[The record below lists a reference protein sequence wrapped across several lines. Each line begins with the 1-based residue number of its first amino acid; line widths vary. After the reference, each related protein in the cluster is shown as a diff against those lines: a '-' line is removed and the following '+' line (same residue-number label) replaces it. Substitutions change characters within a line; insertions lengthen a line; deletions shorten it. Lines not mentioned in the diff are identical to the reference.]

1 MHEEDTMSAC
11 PRQRLPM
18 MASNDNGFLPFWQ
31 DAMAPLSKIVRVA
44 TEAVGSISL
53 TYIADGVLAISR
65 SQPVESTTMARP
77 RQRLSV
83 SSH

>member
-1 MHEEDTMSAC
+1 MREEDTMSAC
-11 PRQRLPM
+11 TRQRLPM
-18 MASNDNGFLPFWQ
+18 MASNDNGLFTFRQ
-31 DAMAPLSKIVRVA
+31 DAMAPLSNIVRVA

-65 SQPVESTTMARP
+65 SQPVESTTMVRP